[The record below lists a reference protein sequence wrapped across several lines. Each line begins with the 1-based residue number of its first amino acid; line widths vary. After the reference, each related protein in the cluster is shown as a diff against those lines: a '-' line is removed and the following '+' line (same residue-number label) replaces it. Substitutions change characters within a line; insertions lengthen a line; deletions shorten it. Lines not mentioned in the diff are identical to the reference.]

1 MSQWIKKSPVALIHL
16 AIVLLA
22 AYFMVYRLSIL
33 TAGIFLFFLG
43 RLIQQY
49 GWKKVRKIMLV
60 LLSMLA
66 IFIGHHLKTQF
77 DKQQSPTSVSK
88 LQIVADSIRINGD
101 SLFFQG
107 KSDGRKYQVFYQ
119 LKSEQEQA
127 FFQEVDQL
135 LEVEIEAEVTVPDEV
150 RNFNGFDYHTYLQ
163 TKGIYRIVNIKQIK
177 SMKPI
182 SSWNPFEWL
191 SIWRRKALLHIRN
204 HFPAPMRHYM
214 TGLLLGDLDTEFE
227 QMEDIYSS
235 LGIIHLFALSGMQVG
250 FFIDKLRYLL
260 LRLGMKQETVDVLQ
274 LPFSL
279 VYAGMTGFSI
289 SVIRALVQ
297 KLLGNAGLRGL
308 DNMAV
313 TMAICYCMM
322 PHFLLSAGG
331 VLSFGYA
338 FLLTVFDFEK
348 FSSWKKIAIESA
360 AISLGIL
367 PFLIF
372 YFYSFQPLSILLTFV
387 FSFLFDVVML
397 PLLSILFLLS
407 PLVAIRQVNI
417 FFVWLEEMIVWI
429 SERTSFSLIFGKPNM
444 LSLLLLLILLAC
456 LYDFFHRKKLR
467 MVVICALLGLFFTI
481 KHPLTNEVTM
491 IDVAQGDSILLRDI
505 KGKTIL
511 IDVGGKLS
519 FDNKEEWQIRQTDSN
534 AEKTLIPYL
543 KSRGIHRI
551 DQLVLTHTDTD
562 HIGDMEVVAQHF
574 QIGEVLVSPGS
585 LTVPDFV
592 NRLKLMKVKVRVI
605 RAGERLPM
613 MGSYLQVLY
622 PSETGDG
629 GNNDSLVL
637 YGKLLDKNFLFTGD
651 LEEAGESSL
660 IEHYPQLP
668 VDVLKAGHHGSKG
681 SSSEVFLDHIQPK
694 LALLSAGKNN
704 RYKHPHQETLERLEE
719 RNIHSLRTDED
730 GAIRFLGLNNW
741 EIETVK

>member
-33 TAGIFLFFLG
+33 TVGIFLFFIG

-49 GWKKVRKIMLV
+49 GWKKVRKIIPV
-60 LLSMLA
+60 LLSMLV
-66 IFIGHHLKTQF
+66 IFIGHHLETQF
-77 DKQQSPTSVSK
+77 DEQQSPTSVSK
-88 LQIVADSIRINGD
+88 LQIIADSIRINGD
-101 SLFFQG
+101 SLSFQG
-107 KSDGRKYQVFYQ
+107 KSDGQKYQVFYQ

-150 RNFNGFDYHTYLQ
+150 RNFNGFDYRAYLQ

-191 SIWRRKALLHIRN
+191 SVWRRKALLHIRN

-274 LPFSL
+274 LPFSI

-313 TMAICYCMM
+313 TLAVCYCLM

-397 PLLSILFLLS
+397 PLLSIFFLLS
-407 PLVAIRQVNI
+407 PLVAIRQVNL

-481 KHPLTNEVTM
+481 KYPLINEVTM
-491 IDVAQGDSILLRDI
+491 IDVGQGDSILLRDI

-511 IDVGGKLS
+511 IDVGGKVS

-660 IEHYPQLP
+660 IEHYTQLP

-681 SSSEVFLDHIQPK
+681 ASSEAFLAHIQPK

-730 GAIRFLGLNNW
+730 GAVRFIGLRSW
-741 EIETVK
+741 YLETVK